1 MSAPLPEGATPLQS
15 ALWEMGRLMQVFGEN
30 SVSSMEYVAKRLID
44 QDKRFQAMVA
54 DTSDEF
60 FTLSHQLQE
69 IINREFADR
78 SPVRTEMHV
87 LILGM
92 LHGREV
98 ASARA
103 ATALADL
110 QQTVRDLEERLQ
122 AAEAR
127 HVVRV
132 DGEAL
137 RRLMRAEVLDYLC
150 ASHRRT
156 KCVVQPCCSARLDDF
171 VNTVA
176 GHLATDLQKTLTSPE
191 ATT

>member
-44 QDKRFQAMVA
+44 QDKHFQAMVA
-54 DTSDEF
+54 DASDEF
-60 FTLSHQLQE
+60 FTLSHQLQG

-78 SPVRTEMHV
+78 SPVLTEMHG

-92 LHGREV
+92 MHGRRV
-98 ASARA
+98 AAARA

-110 QQTVRDLEERLQ
+110 QQTVRDLTDRVQ
-122 AAEAR
+122 VAEATPA
-127 HVVRV
+127 VQV
-132 DGEAL
+132 DGDVLE
-137 RRLMRAEVLDYLC
+137 RLMRTAVLDYC
-150 ASHRRT
+150 GARRRVNA
-156 KCVVQPCCSARLDDF
+156 CEVESRCRAVLDDF
-171 VNTVA
+171 VNTFARHVA
-176 GHLATDLQKTLTSPE
+176 ADLQRILNHSE